1 MDMLTECKQPF
12 MPSTKNRSA
21 KARMECA
28 LDGIVQQSCPGPI
41 RPRARVTVGTG
52 SVFAWGTIIRNNLIY
67 IVIFV
72 LIIFNG
78 CRSEV
83 PEFNSDRAFGF
94 LEQQCDFGP
103 RNPGSTGYYQCRD
116 FLIEEL
122 QASADTVIQQHFQ
135 LTDPISGEEYQ
146 LTNVIGRFNPT
157 ATKRLLLGAHWDTR
171 PWADHDP
178 DVTRRMEPILG
189 ANDGAS
195 GVAVLLELV
204 RLMKLKPPP
213 IGVEIVFFDGE
224 DLGQSGDPRSYAR
237 GSLAFASELPIPKPD
252 EAIIIDMIGDAD
264 LSIPVERYS
273 MQQNPTLVRELWK
286 LARELDLP
294 AFENRV
300 GVAVFDDH
308 IPLWEEA
315 GIPAVDL
322 IDFYYPN
329 RYVNFWHTHQD
340 LPQNCSPASLGQVG
354 TLLTY
359 YIYKDSN

>member
-1 MDMLTECKQPF
+1 MDMLTERKQPF
-12 MPSTKNRSA
+12 MPSMKNRSA

-28 LDGIVQQSCPGPI
+28 SDWIAQQSCRGPI
-41 RPRARVTVGTG
+41 RPYARVTIGTG
-52 SVFAWGTIIRNNLIY
+52 SVVAWSVIIRNNLIY
-67 IVIFV
+67 TVSFV

-78 CRSEV
+78 CQSTV

-116 FLIEEL
+116 FLIGEL
-122 QASADTVIQQHFQ
+122 QAGADTVIQQQFQ

-146 LTNVIGRFNPT
+146 LTNLIGRYNPQ
-157 ATKRLLLGAHWDTR
+157 AEKRVLLGAHWDTR
-171 PWADHDP
+171 PWADLDP
-178 DVTRRMEPILG
+178 DVAQRMEPILG

-224 DLGQSGDPRSYAR
+224 DMGLSGDPRSFAR
-237 GSLAFASELPIPKPD
+237 GSLTFASDLPIPKPD

-273 MQQNPTLVRELWK
+273 MQQNPNLVRELWG
-286 LARELDLP
+286 LARDLDLP

-300 GVAVFDDH
+300 ANAIFDDH

-322 IDFYYPN
+322 IDFFYPN
-329 RYVNFWHTHQD
+329 RYMNFWHTHQD
-340 LPQNCSPASLGQVG
+340 LPHNCSPASLGQVG

-359 YIYKDSN
+359 YIYKDSD